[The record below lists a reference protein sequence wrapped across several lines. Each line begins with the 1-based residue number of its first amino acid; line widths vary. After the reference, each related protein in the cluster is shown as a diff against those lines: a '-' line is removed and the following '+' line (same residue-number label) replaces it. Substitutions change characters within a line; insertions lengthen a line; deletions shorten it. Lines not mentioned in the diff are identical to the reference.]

1 MFGTNSIGFLFI
13 PRKDKGKAIYCVRR
27 LICLICKLQ
36 MEIKWEIKTYLFCS
50 VLESDAEQ
58 REMLFYDAKT
68 MWEKM
73 V

>member
-1 MFGTNSIGFLFI
+1 
-13 PRKDKGKAIYCVRR
+13 
-27 LICLICKLQ
+27 

-68 MWEKM
+68 MLEKM
-73 V
+73 VQCSPALLFGRGPNRVIEMTCFDTKLQ